1 MYRLTARRWLP
12 MRSGM
17 VTSTRFLSARS
28 LVSNISLWITVFCL
42 LRKRF
47 MRRRDWK
54 CKYDQHTPN
63 RLEMF
68 ERPNNEIHVKF
79 EDYRCVF
86 AIRQAHKEKEEASF
100 SMLFEEGISMHC
112 IISLNLD
119 SLHHFESTNTITQ
132 STFIPYNAR
141 ATTSTRPASRYF
153 YTSLQASIPT
163 KTQSNS
169 AVVASFALAPSPH
182 TRRLSVSAS
191 IPQSLLQVSQ

>member
-1 MYRLTARRWLP
+1 
-12 MRSGM
+12 
-17 VTSTRFLSARS
+17 
-28 LVSNISLWITVFCL
+28 
-42 LRKRF
+42 
-47 MRRRDWK
+47 
-54 CKYDQHTPN
+54 
-63 RLEMF
+63 MF

-86 AIRQAHKEKEEASF
+86 ASRQAHKEKEEEASF

-153 YTSLQASIPT
+153 YTSLHAAIPT
-163 KTQSNS
+163 ITQSNS

-182 TRRLSVSAS
+182 TRWLSMSAS
-191 IPQSLLQVSQ
+191 IPQSLLPASQ